1 MFIKCCGFQDKGSIA
16 TAVKNNVNAIG
27 FITYPKSKR
36 YVTVEEIEML
46 SKDIPNFIDIVAVVV
61 NLSLQEIEKLV
72 VNTSINTIQFH
83 GDESLDFIKT
93 VKAKYPQIKI
103 YKALPANEELENKI
117 KTFQNDVDLLLIDT
131 PSQNYGGT
139 GISYDWSLL
148 NEIKDTPFLIAGG
161 INKEKIKQIELLNL
175 NNAGYDISSGIET
188 NGKKD
193 SDKIKALLTYV
204 KG

>member
-1 MFIKCCGFQDKGSIA
+1 MFIKCCGFQDKGSIE

-46 SKDIPNFIDIVAVVV
+46 SKDIPDFIDIVAVVV
-61 NLSLQEIEKLV
+61 NLSLHELEKILQ
-72 VNTSINTIQFH
+72 NTSINTIQFH
-83 GDESLDFIKT
+83 GDETLDFIKT
-93 VKAKYPQIKI
+93 VKSKYPHIKI
-103 YKALPANEELENKI
+103 YKALPANEELDNKI
-117 KTFQNDVDLLLIDT
+117 KTFQNDVDLFLIDT

-161 INKEKIKQIELLNL
+161 INIEKIKQIELLNL
-175 NNAGYDISSGIET
+175 NNSGYDISSGIET

-193 SDKIKALLTYV
+193 ADKIEALLTYV

>member
-46 SKDIPNFIDIVAVVV
+46 SKDIPDFIDIVAVVV

-139 GISYDWSLL
+139 GISYNWSLL
-148 NEIKDTPFLIAGG
+148 NEIKDTPYLIAGG
-161 INKEKIKQIELLNL
+161 INIEKIKQIESLNL

-193 SDKIKALLTYV
+193 SDKIEALLTYV

>member
-46 SKDIPNFIDIVAVVV
+46 SKDIPDFIDIVAVVV

-148 NEIKDTPFLIAGG
+148 NEIKDTPYLIAGG
-161 INKEKIKQIELLNL
+161 INKEKIKQIESLNL

-193 SDKIKALLTYV
+193 SDKIEALLTYV

>member
-188 NGKKD
+188 NGKKY